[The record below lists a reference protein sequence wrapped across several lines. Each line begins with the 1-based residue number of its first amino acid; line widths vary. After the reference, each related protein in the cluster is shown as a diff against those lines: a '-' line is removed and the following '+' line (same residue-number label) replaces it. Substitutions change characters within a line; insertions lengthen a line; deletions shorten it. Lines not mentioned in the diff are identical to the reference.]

1 MVTTVNTP
9 ALAGL
14 LLRPAEW
21 ADTGAKSQPKAE
33 DQQAAVVTISSEG
46 ARQAEAAAQ
55 AAPSTQ
61 ALQTGPDGGGGIAV
75 AGQQFQAA
83 APQAAPV
90 GAGDAAA
97 ARSPSPTVSQGPA
110 GAAASSA
117 GASAS
122 RTYEPADTD
131 QDGQVS
137 PMEETAYEAR
147 LAAEKQAKAEAGAPR
162 VVEVDAA
169 VKTYAAVEQLGA
181 AGG

>member
-21 ADTGAKSQPKAE
+21 ADTSGKSQPKVE
-33 DQQAAVVTISSEG
+33 DQQAAVVRISPEG

-61 ALQTGPDGGGGIAV
+61 QLQTQPDGDAGSQVTLQASKAPEPQAAATDGGNVSVARGAPPAGGGG
-75 AGQQFQAA
+75 
-83 APQAAPV
+83 
-90 GAGDAAA
+90 
-97 ARSPSPTVSQGPA
+97 
-110 GAAASSA
+110 AASSA
-117 GASAS
+117 ASTS
-122 RTYEPADTD
+122 STRQTYELADTN

-147 LAAEKQAKAEAGAPR
+147 LAAEKQAKAEASAPR
-162 VVEVDAA
+162 AAEAGAA
-169 VKTYAAVEQLGA
+169 VKAYEAVDQLGA